1 MSDNFRIE
9 IQVELYGQHSMA
21 FDKRGDLI
29 VVILENAVKDRLKE
43 MDFPEEGFFVSAN
56 GC

>member
-1 MSDNFRIE
+1 MGDNFRIT
-9 IQVELYGQHSMA
+9 IYVELYGQHSMA

-29 VVILENAVKDRLKE
+29 ISILTNAVKERIKE
-43 MDFPEEGFFVSAN
+43 LDFPEEAFFVSVS

>member
-29 VVILENAVKDRLKE
+29 VSILTNAVKNRLKE
-43 MDFPEEGFFVSAN
+43 LDFPEEGFFVSGS

>member
-21 FDKRGDLI
+21 FDKRGELI
-29 VVILENAVKDRLKE
+29 VSILTNAVKNRLKE
-43 MDFPEEGFFVSAN
+43 LDFPEEGFFVSGS